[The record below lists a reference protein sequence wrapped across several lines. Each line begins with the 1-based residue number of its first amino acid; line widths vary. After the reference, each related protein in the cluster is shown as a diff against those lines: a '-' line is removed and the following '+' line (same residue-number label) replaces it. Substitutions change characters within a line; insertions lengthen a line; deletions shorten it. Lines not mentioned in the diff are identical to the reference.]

1 MVEEP
6 ARGAPG
12 ERMLG
17 PMTAAAR
24 VLTDPRVR
32 FVLWAFVGAGGCL
45 ALLGA
50 LTIGIF
56 VGPVAALLAVVLL
69 LTTDADRSMVGTVSG
84 MSAPL
89 LYVAWLNRDG
99 PGEVC
104 RFEAHFTA
112 CADQWSPWPWLVAG
126 VAFAAV
132 GIVVF
137 QRLGHR
143 RLQA

>member
-1 MVEEP
+1 
-6 ARGAPG
+6 
-12 ERMLG
+12 MLG
-17 PMTAAAR
+17 RITAAAR
-24 VLTDPRVR
+24 VQIDPRVR
-32 FVLWAFVGAGGCL
+32 FVLWAVVGAGGCL

-56 VGPVAALLAVVLL
+56 VGPVAALLAFVLL
-69 LTTDADRSMVGTVSG
+69 LTTEADRSMVGTVSG

-89 LYVAWLNRDG
+89 FYVAWLNRDG

-104 RFEAHFTA
+104 RVEEHLTA

-143 RLQA
+143 HVPA

>member
-1 MVEEP
+1 
-6 ARGAPG
+6 
-12 ERMLG
+12 
-17 PMTAAAR
+17 MTAAAR
-24 VLTDPRVR
+24 VLTDRVR
-32 FVLWAFVGAGGCL
+32 FAQWAVVGAGGCL

-56 VGPVAALLAVVLL
+56 VGPVAALLAFVLL
-69 LTTDADRSMVGTVSG
+69 LTTDADRSLVGTVAG

-89 LYVAWLNRDG
+89 FYVAWLNRDG

-104 RFEAHFTA
+104 RVEEHFTA

-137 QRLGHR
+137 QRLGHGR
-143 RLQA
+143 VPA